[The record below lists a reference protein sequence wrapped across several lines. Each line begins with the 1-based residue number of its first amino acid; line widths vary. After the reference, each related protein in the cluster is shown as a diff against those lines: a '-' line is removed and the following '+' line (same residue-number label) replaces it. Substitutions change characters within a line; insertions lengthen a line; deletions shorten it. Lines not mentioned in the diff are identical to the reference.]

1 MVQDRNHVSLWI
13 SPGKHGRQIREK
25 YFRAGKPCPVLISCG
40 HDPLLFLAGG
50 NELKFGLSEYD
61 YAGGHRGEPYEV
73 VLSELHG
80 LPMPAHAEIVLE
92 GELVENVKAKEGPFG
107 EFTGY
112 YASSP
117 SEQPVV
123 QVKRVYYRNDPIL
136 GIASPMRP
144 PSDFSFSKCVMKA
157 GMIWDEVERAGLAG
171 VAGVW
176 VHEFGGARMFNVIA
190 IKQAYPGHARQAG
203 LLAAGCQ
210 SASYLGRFV
219 VVVDEDVDPT
229 DLFDV
234 MWAMCTR
241 CDPANDIEFVRRA
254 WSGPLDP
261 LLDKASSTNSRA
273 IIDACRPYE
282 RLEGFPDGGARE
294 PRADAQ
300 GQGKVRRP
308 ARQDRLRVTSEGRI
322 ANGEAASSGLLFVLI
337 SLLTIRYSLISP
349 TGGPTHAR
357 STRRAAPRAGA
368 SPTASSP
375 TRASSTPSGISARAT
390 RDPNRYFISR
400 HRASELVEPSDVL
413 EMTLDSKPVVPTGV
427 RLYSEM
433 VIHGEIYKARPDV
446 NSVCHHHA
454 MAILPFCATGVELV
468 PLFHLGGTLGA
479 KVPFWDSRD
488 EFGDTNLLV
497 RTPEEG
503 ASHARALGPHFMV
516 LLRRHGATLAGRS
529 LRECVFRSI
538 YTTRNAELQ
547 LRAMAIGTPGR

>member
-1 MVQDRNHVSLWI
+1 VNTVLEKTQATSFNAYDRPHQDLREFIARAERAGEIVRIAGADWKLEMGTLAEIVNHARPEPPAILFEDVPGYPRGMRLLSGATNSSKRLAITLGLPVPDNPLDVVRAYRDRMKTHRPIPPRVVAKGPVLENVDRDDEVDILKFPVPFLHEHDGGRYIGTDDLVIMRDPEENWVNGATYRAMVQDKNHVSVWI

-25 YFRAGKPCPVLISCG
+25 YFRAGKPCPLLISCG

-61 YAGGHRGEPYEV
+61 YAGGHRGEPCEI

-80 LPMPAHAEIVLE
+80 LPMPAQAEIVLE
-92 GELVENVKAKEGPFG
+92 GEMVENVNAKEGPFG

-117 SEQPVV
+117 SAQPLIHVR
-123 QVKRVYYRNDPIL
+123 RVYYRNDPIL

-157 GMIWDEVERAGLAG
+157 GMIWDEVERAGLSG

-190 IKQAYPGHARQAG
+190 IRQAYPGHARQAG

-273 IIDACRPYE
+273 IIDACRPFE
-282 RLEGFPDGGARE
+282 RLKDFPPVAQASPQLRRQVRE
-294 PRADAQ
+294 KFA
-300 GQGKVRRP
+300 GI
-308 ARQDRLRVTSEGRI
+308 LGRI
-322 ANGEAASSGLLFVLI
+322 G
-337 SLLTIRYSLISP
+337 
-349 TGGPTHAR
+349 
-357 STRRAAPRAGA
+357 
-368 SPTASSP
+368 
-375 TRASSTPSGISARAT
+375 
-390 RDPNRYFISR
+390 
-400 HRASELVEPSDVL
+400 
-413 EMTLDSKPVVPTGV
+413 
-427 RLYSEM
+427 
-433 VIHGEIYKARPDV
+433 
-446 NSVCHHHA
+446 
-454 MAILPFCATGVELV
+454 CA
-468 PLFHLGGTLGA
+468 
-479 KVPFWDSRD
+479 
-488 EFGDTNLLV
+488 
-497 RTPEEG
+497 
-503 ASHARALGPHFMV
+503 
-516 LLRRHGATLAGRS
+516 
-529 LRECVFRSI
+529 
-538 YTTRNAELQ
+538 
-547 LRAMAIGTPGR
+547 